1 MGSHGAALDDS
12 RAEQRC
18 PSCDAAPERLFL
30 ADRIALRPREA
41 AAALGVSERTFRQ
54 LLPQLP
60 HVREGGVVLV
70 PVDALK
76 AWVAE
81 RARTQARATDT
92 AVAEIL
98 ESVTRDD

>member
-1 MGSHGAALDDS
+1 VS
-12 RAEQRC
+12 AETRC
-18 PSCDAAPERLFL
+18 SVCRDTPARLSL

-70 PVDALK
+70 PVDGLR
-76 AWVAE
+76 AWIVE
-81 RARTQARATDT
+81 RARAQAGATDT

-98 ESVTRDD
+98 DSVTRYD